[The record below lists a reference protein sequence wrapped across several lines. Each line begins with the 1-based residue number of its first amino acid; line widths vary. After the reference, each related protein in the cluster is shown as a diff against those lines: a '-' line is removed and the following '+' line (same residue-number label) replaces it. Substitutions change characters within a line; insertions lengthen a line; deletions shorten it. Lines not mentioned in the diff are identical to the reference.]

1 VTRFSCAWILPVRVT
16 YPGSRSAISFPTGSE
31 ASSARFFARGQ
42 EFIPV
47 SVPLLDL
54 LGFRRVLSALFAG
67 ESQTTFGAFSRCHG
81 TAGGFVFSS
90 SVALLSSLCPVVDS
104 GARFDSD
111 FAAVLIIEILGCR
124 IKARGLLVLYRVFS
138 YFLIIY
144 IRYLIKYV

>member
-1 VTRFSCAWILPVRVT
+1 
-16 YPGSRSAISFPTGSE
+16 
-31 ASSARFFARGQ
+31 
-42 EFIPV
+42 V
-47 SVPLLDL
+47 SVPL

-104 GARFDSD
+104 VAGARFDSD
-111 FAAVLIIEILGCR
+111 FAAVLIIVILACR
-124 IKARGLLVLYRVFS
+124 IKARVLLVLYRVFS

-144 IRYLIKYV
+144 IGV

>member
-1 VTRFSCAWILPVRVT
+1 
-16 YPGSRSAISFPTGSE
+16 
-31 ASSARFFARGQ
+31 
-42 EFIPV
+42 V

-144 IRYLIKYV
+144 IRCLIKYV